1 MTPKMYLNE
10 LQTEVTITNSD
21 LPNQHDV
28 TWMLEHITVNQK
40 GQVFVDEEYEMDDI
54 LDAVRF
60 LYTERDLYA

>member
-1 MTPKMYLNE
+1 VIISNK
-10 LQTEVTITNSD
+10 D
-21 LPNQHDV
+21 LPDHINV
-28 TWMLEHITVNQK
+28 TWMLEHITVNHK